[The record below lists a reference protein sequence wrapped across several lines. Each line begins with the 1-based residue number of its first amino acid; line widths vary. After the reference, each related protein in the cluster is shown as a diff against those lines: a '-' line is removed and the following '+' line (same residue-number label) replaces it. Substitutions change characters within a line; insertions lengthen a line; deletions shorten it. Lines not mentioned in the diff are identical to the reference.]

1 MFLENRKKI
10 LGPSISYI
18 WLFKGP
24 VDSVD
29 GFAVDIDK
37 QFKTQFLKLDKQF
50 KTQFLK
56 FHRSL
61 HSLAP
66 SGCPDISYEGI

>member
-37 QFKTQFLKLDKQF
+37 QFKTQFLK
-50 KTQFLK
+50 